1 MQSYNRQTRIM
12 WEQQMSVHYKNFLL
26 NVLFTIIKWK
36 GNNWFDMQELSNTVS
51 KIVKEQLPVIYKFK
65 AVLVDCS

>member
-12 WEQQMSVHYKNFLL
+12 WEQEMSVHYKDLL
-26 NVLFTIIKWK
+26 LKVLFTIEKGK

-65 AVLVDCS
+65 VVLMDCS